1 MKILFKNFVILTYF
15 LFVNCNLIANQ
26 NDINLPINLEADSV
40 EINEKDKI
48 STFKGNVKLTQGN
61 IQIIADFIKVRQNEF
76 GFESG
81 IAEGNPVIFQQKSSE
96 FNEIKGSAK
105 KIEYDGVS
113 GNLVMS
119 GEAIIIKGNNKVQAD
134 YISYNTLT
142 EYFKIVG
149 EKKSNNSKRVKA
161 TIMPNNK

>member
-1 MKILFKNFVILTYF
+1 MKILIRHFVIFIYF
-15 LFVNCNLIANQ
+15 LLINGNLIANQ

-40 EINEKDKI
+40 EINEKDNI
-48 STFKGNVKLTQGN
+48 STFKGNVKLTQGS
-61 IQIIADFIKVRQNEF
+61 IQIIADFIKVKQNES

-119 GEAIIIKGNNKVQAD
+119 GEAIIIKGNNKVQAA

-149 EKKSNNSKRVKA
+149 EKKSNSSERVKA

>member
-1 MKILFKNFVILTYF
+1 
-15 LFVNCNLIANQ
+15 
-26 NDINLPINLEADSV
+26 
-40 EINEKDKI
+40 
-48 STFKGNVKLTQGN
+48 
-61 IQIIADFIKVRQNEF
+61 
-76 GFESG
+76 
-81 IAEGNPVIFQQKSSE
+81 
-96 FNEIKGSAK
+96 
-105 KIEYDGVS
+105 
-113 GNLVMS
+113 MS